1 MPGKQVILFPEGV
14 YHQRESKSMVKR
26 EHPVLVATRMTP
38 RERKMVGV
46 AAALEGVTV
55 KDLLRNIVLPVV
67 AARVARSGVELQEQ
81 G

>member
-1 MPGKQVILFPEGV
+1 MA
-14 YHQRESKSMVKR
+14 
-26 EHPVLVATRMTP
+26 EHKHSVLVATRMTP

-46 AAALEGVTV
+46 AAALDGLTV
-55 KDLLRNIVLPVV
+55 KDLLRQIVLPVV